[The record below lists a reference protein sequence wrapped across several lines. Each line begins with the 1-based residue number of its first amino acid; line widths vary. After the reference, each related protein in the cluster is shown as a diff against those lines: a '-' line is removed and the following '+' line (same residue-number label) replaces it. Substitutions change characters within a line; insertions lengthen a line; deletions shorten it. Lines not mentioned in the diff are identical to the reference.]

1 LSAKGVQLYRQ
12 ESDAV
17 QTLLVGEGHLLEL
30 MASDASLPHVLGRIC
45 NALDVQV
52 GNVVSLVLF
61 SDDNEHFAH
70 TIAQSAALCG
80 LSVFSCTAILSL
92 SGDLLGTFEVYCCF
106 QRSPTSSESNLIE
119 QATHLA
125 ALAIQCHNHE
135 QDSKSF
141 PFHRRAQRGEPFAR
155 DPVQN

>member
-1 LSAKGVQLYRQ
+1 M
-12 ESDAV
+12 

-61 SDDNEHFAH
+61 SDDDEHFAH
-70 TIAQSAALCG
+70 TIVQSAALCG

-106 QRSPTSSESNLIE
+106 QRSPTSTEINLIE
-119 QATHLA
+119 QAADLA
-125 ALAIQCHNHE
+125 ALAIQCHRTPKVFPSIE
-135 QDSKSF
+135 GRKGESF
-141 PFHRRAQRGEPFAR
+141 RER
-155 DPVQN
+155 PVQN